1 MTRVEVRKAMITK
14 IREHYAG
21 LGIPLDD
28 LSDRQIELGVR
39 QLAAAARES
48 GMSKDEAQEAMR
60 KAVEKRRKNPEA
72 AEPSDADTAS
82 RSPRTART
90 RFSPAPMGDSGD
102 HLHPLLVVVRTRS
115 GGSSSERGQRPL
127 ATAPAM

>member
-1 MTRVEVRKAMITK
+1 MTRVEDRKAMITK

-60 KAVEKRRKNPEA
+60 KAVENAKKPEA
-72 AEPSDADTAS
+72 DAA
-82 RSPRTART
+82 
-90 RFSPAPMGDSGD
+90 GDPD
-102 HLHPLLVVVRTRS
+102 
-115 GGSSSERGQRPL
+115 
-127 ATAPAM
+127 AA

>member
-1 MTRVEVRKAMITK
+1 MSAAGRVLTARPGRLMAMTRVEARAAMIRR

-48 GMSKDEAQEAMR
+48 GMSKEEAQEAMR
-60 KAVEKRRKNPEA
+60 KAVVNAKKTEPA
-72 AEPSDADTAS
+72 ARA
-82 RSPRTART
+82 
-90 RFSPAPMGDSGD
+90 
-102 HLHPLLVVVRTRS
+102 
-115 GGSSSERGQRPL
+115 SSE
-127 ATAPAM
+127 AE

>member
-60 KAVEKRRKNPEA
+60 KAVENAKKPEA
-72 AEPSDADTAS
+72 DQASDADA
-82 RSPRTART
+82 A
-90 RFSPAPMGDSGD
+90 
-102 HLHPLLVVVRTRS
+102 
-115 GGSSSERGQRPL
+115 
-127 ATAPAM
+127 

>member
-1 MTRVEVRKAMITK
+1 MTRVEDRKAMITK

-60 KAVEKRRKNPEA
+60 KAVENAKKPEPAATEPA
-72 AEPSDADTAS
+72 AEDAS
-82 RSPRTART
+82 
-90 RFSPAPMGDSGD
+90 
-102 HLHPLLVVVRTRS
+102 
-115 GGSSSERGQRPL
+115 
-127 ATAPAM
+127 